1 MENNINYH
9 IKDLPNYI
17 ISWAPIGF
25 TIFFQLDEIID
36 PEFPILLIKLRV
48 LKLEF
53 IKILF
58 YIPFQKLVYSISFF
72 PTYGKCKL
80 APLIGIILFSTYF
93 KKITMK
99 KLIKLVFTSWFIHF
113 KVKLANNDHTIGEN
127 ITKQLNDKERLSAAL
142 ENKSIRISVLK
153 CVNDQ

>member
-1 MENNINYH
+1 MENNLTYNKKVSY
-9 IKDLPNYI
+9 NYI
-17 ISWAPIGF
+17 ISWAPLGF
-25 TIFFQLDEIID
+25 SIFFQLFEIID
-36 PEFPILLIKLRV
+36 PEFPIVLIKLKV

-72 PTYGKCKL
+72 PTFGKCKL
-80 APLIGIILFSTYF
+80 APLLGITLFSTYF
-93 KKITMK
+93 KKTTMK
-99 KLIKLVFTSWFIHF
+99 KLFKLVIAKWFVHF
-113 KVKLANNDHTIGEN
+113 KVKLTNKDHKNGEN

-153 CVNDQ
+153 CMNG